1 MPRPISRLMPLALPS
16 DPNPE
21 IMPIRYGSRE
31 QLAEI
36 HNRYYGPLSP
46 RSLERGWR
54 LQWRVVNGRAV
65 ASVHEFLAEAQ
76 RRFDEAPAIRPVQR
90 QIVEH
95 PTA

>member
-1 MPRPISRLMPLALPS
+1 MPLALPS

-65 ASVHEFLAEAQ
+65 ASVSEFLAEAQ
-76 RRFDEAPAIRPVQR
+76 RRFEEAPPIRGGR
-90 QIVEH
+90 RTLTEH